1 MVGEGRVASVVV
13 HWHRGLAVVAS
24 HLVADQVLLEL
35 GVSGKKHSVAPGRDS
50 HFLRSVVHL
59 AVVVVLV
66 GWVEVQRALLEFA
79 ENHVALFYFQKL
91 VLTLQPLVV
100 FLVDQLTHLIIGK
113 VHPEIEVSE
122 EALVVV
128 VALLLRV
135 VDREVIERVIVNL
148 PHVLHSLVYR
158 ILATLEVSVDER
170 EGGVLEAEP
179 DGHRTLVASH
189 AGKARFDLDLAQ
201 TLQFG
206 LVLLLGEH
214 DDVAANHDFLDD
226 GDITDPLR
234 VSVQCLLDDLLPDPC
249 SLFVF
254 AFDHLGG
261 VQGHHLLH
269 PDYENV
275 RHPTVVIVQQAL
287 DLVFWVWWGIA
298 CAVPTVDRNLELRLF
313 DVDLL
318 VLHQLLF
325 ERAPD
330 SVWLLQPG
338 VFPNQKLDALV
349 LEVVIHH
356 ALVVAS
362 YTHAPL
368 LKLAYDSLATLLCNP
383 RDITLRASVLETQ
396 TITISHK
403 YITNCIKYWA

>member
-1 MVGEGRVASVVV
+1 MPVLISRR
-13 HWHRGLAVVAS
+13 HLS
-24 HLVADQVLLEL
+24 HA
-35 GVSGKKHSVAPGRDS
+35 RDS
-50 HFLRSVVHL
+50 PHTQVSQLESFVRVH
-59 AVVVVLV
+59 AVARC
-66 GWVEVQRALLEFA
+66 GWSISAVCGAHCAGRQ
-79 ENHVALFYFQKL
+79 
-91 VLTLQPLVV
+91 
-100 FLVDQLTHLIIGK
+100 VDG
-113 VHPEIEVSE
+113 
-122 EALVVV
+122 
-128 VALLLRV
+128 
-135 VDREVIERVIVNL
+135 
-148 PHVLHSLVYR
+148 
-158 ILATLEVSVDER
+158 
-170 EGGVLEAEP
+170 
-179 DGHRTLVASH
+179 RT
-189 AGKARFDLDLAQ
+189 G
-201 TLQFG
+201 
-206 LVLLLGEH
+206 
-214 DDVAANHDFLDD
+214 
-226 GDITDPLR
+226 
-234 VSVQCLLDDLLPDPC
+234 
-249 SLFVF
+249 
-254 AFDHLGG
+254 
-261 VQGHHLLH
+261 
-269 PDYENV
+269 
-275 RHPTVVIVQQAL
+275 
-287 DLVFWVWWGIA
+287 WWGIA